1 MGLKGCPTVVARALL
16 VAPDAFKGTLSAP
29 QVAAAI
35 GRGVQSAGDSPP
47 DLCPVADGG
56 EGTGEVLRG
65 SLTGHSVEVEV
76 SDPLG
81 RTVAAA
87 FELSGDGRVAVVE
100 VAQASGLWRLA
111 EHERDAEAAS
121 SRGTGELIAAALH
134 AGAHTVL
141 VAAGGSA
148 TTDGGAGAVEAL
160 EQAGGIGDATV
171 VVLCDVRTAFE
182 HAAAVFAPQKG
193 ADAQAVARLTRR
205 LHEQAARMA
214 CDPRGRPLTGAAGG
228 LSGGLWAA
236 YGARLER
243 GASFVLDA
251 LDFDRRLRRARA
263 VVVGEGRLDAS
274 TLEGKVAAEIST
286 RARQTG
292 VPAHAVVGS
301 NAMTRFDARILDL
314 QAIIEAGDE
323 AALERAGARLAE
335 IA

>member
-1 MGLKGCPTVVARALL
+1 MVTRTLL

-35 GRGVQSAGDSPP
+35 GRGVQSTGEPPP

-65 SLTGHSVEVEV
+65 WLGGRTVGVQA

-81 RTVAAA
+81 RPVAAA

-111 EHERDAEAAS
+111 PHERDAEAAS
-121 SRGTGELIAAALH
+121 SRGTGELIGAAIH
-134 AGAHTVL
+134 AGARTVL

-148 TTDGGAGAVEAL
+148 TTDGGAGAIEAL
-160 EQAGGIGDATV
+160 QAAGGVGDATI
-171 VVLCDVRTAFE
+171 VVLCDVRTSFE
-182 HAAAVFAPQKG
+182 RAAVVFAPQKG
-193 ADAQAVARLTRR
+193 ADAAAVARLTRR
-205 LHEQAARMA
+205 LHEQAARMGR
-214 CDPRGRPLTGAAGG
+214 DPRGSPLTGAAGG
-228 LSGGLWAA
+228 LSGGLWAT

-251 LDFDRRLRRARA
+251 LRFDPRLRRARA

-274 TLEGKVAAEIST
+274 TLEGKVAAEIAT
-286 RARQTG
+286 RARQIG
-292 VPAHAVVGS
+292 VPAHAVVGT
-301 NAMTRFDARILDL
+301 NAMNRFDARILDL
-314 QAIIEAGDE
+314 QAIIEAPDE
-323 AALERAGARLAE
+323 AALERAGAHLAT
-335 IA
+335 IG

>member
-1 MGLKGCPTVVARALL
+1 MVARTLL

-35 GRGVQSAGDSPP
+35 GRGLENAGEPPP

-56 EGTGEVLRG
+56 EGTGEVLRT
-65 SLTGHSVEVEV
+65 SLRGRAVGVQA

-81 RTVAAA
+81 RPVAAV
-87 FELSGDGRVAVVE
+87 FELSGDGSVAVVE

-111 EHERDAEAAS
+111 PHERDAEAAS
-121 SRGTGELIAAALH
+121 SRGTGELIGAALH
-134 AGAHTVL
+134 AGARTVL

-148 TTDGGAGAVEAL
+148 TTDGGAGAIQALAGVGAVGEAT
-160 EQAGGIGDATV
+160 I
-171 VVLCDVRTAFE
+171 VVLCDVRTSFE
-182 HAAAVFAPQKG
+182 RAAVVFAPQKG
-193 ADAQAVARLTRR
+193 ADAAAVARLTSR
-205 LHEQAARMA
+205 LHEQAAGMRR
-214 CDPRGRPLTGAAGG
+214 DPRGRPLTGAAGG

-251 LDFDRRLRRARA
+251 LHFDRRLRRARA

-274 TLEGKVAAEIST
+274 TLEGKVAAEIAT
-286 RARQTG
+286 RARQIG
-292 VPAHAVVGS
+292 VPAHAVVGT
-301 NAMTRFDARILDL
+301 NAMSRFDARILDL

-323 AALERAGARLAE
+323 AALERAGARLAT
-335 IA
+335 ID